1 MGFTVILPARYD
13 SSRLRGKPLMDI
25 AGKPMI
31 EWTWLQA
38 KKSGASRIIIAT
50 ESEQVKQMCEAFG
63 AEVCMTL
70 ATHQSGTERIAEVID
85 LLGFSDDEI
94 IVNVQGDEPM
104 LPPELIVQVA
114 DGLSTHPFVKMA
126 TLCEPIDDVHT
137 VFDPHAVKVIR
148 NQQDFA
154 LNFTR
159 APMPWSRDTF
169 GDEPTLP
176 TNWHYKRHI
185 GLYAYRAGFVKQY
198 VAWPEC
204 ALEQVEKLE
213 QLRVLWHGE
222 SILVLDALCDA
233 GVGVDTQKDL
243 DKVRQQ
249 MSARVAAQAER
260 LQNSAQ

>member
-1 MGFTVILPARYD
+1 MGFVVIIPARYD
-13 SSRLRGKPLMDI
+13 SSRLQGKPLMDI

-31 EWTWLQA
+31 QWTWQQA
-38 KKSGASRIIIAT
+38 KLSGADRIIIAT
-50 ESEQVKQMCEAFG
+50 ESKAVKTACEAFG
-63 AEVCMTL
+63 AEVCMTSPQ
-70 ATHQSGTERIAEVID
+70 HQSGTERIAEVVEQ
-85 LLGFSDDEI
+85 LGFNDDEI

-114 DGLSTHPFVKMA
+114 DGLSTHETVQMA
-126 TLCEPIDDVHT
+126 TLCEPIEDVET

-148 NQQDFA
+148 NQKDFA

-169 GDEPTLP
+169 SPDEAFLP
-176 TNWHYKRHI
+176 SNWHYKRHI
-185 GLYAYRAGFVKQY
+185 GLYAYRAGFVKRY

-204 ALEQVEKLE
+204 ALEQVERLE

-222 SILVLDALCDA
+222 DILVLDALSDA

-243 DKVRQQ
+243 DKVRQI
-249 MSARVAAQAER
+249 MS
-260 LQNSAQ
+260 SK